1 MSFRLLSLAVII
13 LLVLELLRVITHV
26 SQTVWIIM
34 VVIALVFAIVDLLLA
49 VPWPQRRPPA

>member
-1 MSFRLLSLAVII
+1 MSFRPLTIAVII

-26 SQTVWIIM
+26 SKTAWIIM
-34 VVIALVFAIVDLLLA
+34 AVIALVFALVDLLVA